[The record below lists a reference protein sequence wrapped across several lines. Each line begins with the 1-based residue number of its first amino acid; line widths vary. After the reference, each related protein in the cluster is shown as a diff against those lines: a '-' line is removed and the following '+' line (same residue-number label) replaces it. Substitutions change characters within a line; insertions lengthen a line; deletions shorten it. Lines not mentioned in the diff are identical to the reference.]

1 MISTPMVPLTLE
13 LEEQGGKGDN
23 NPNDAIYFGIG
34 VVRRVKGNIQ
44 PNGAIDFGMEG
55 ARGKGDI
62 KPNDDIY
69 FGI

>member
-44 PNGAIDFGMEG
+44 PNGAIDFGIGG
-55 ARGKGDI
+55 ARG
-62 KPNDDIY
+62 
-69 FGI
+69 